1 MRVVPLLAYLVLSS
15 MAFAAAPPRPTL
27 LDLAKTKFAPRELT
41 HAEEK
46 VFMSTELGEPA
57 SALTGDDKQDDPAN
71 AANWPDARV
80 VHAECLAWLCTDRE
94 ASSRVTF
101 RGIQIYG
108 MRIDGKLDLE
118 FAQAPFPFWTW
129 KCAFTN
135 EIVLRHAH
143 FPALYLQFTHV
154 KSIDADGAKIDGNI
168 FLRDHFK
175 AGGEVRLLGATIG
188 GNLECNGAQLTN
200 PKGMALNADGAKI
213 NGSVFLRNGFSSQG
227 EVNLLGATIGGNL
240 ECNHGAQLI
249 NPNPNGRALNADG
262 VKINSYVFL
271 RDGFKAQG
279 EVNLLGAIIGRN
291 LECDGAQLSNPDG
304 KALNADGAKINGS
317 AFLRN
322 GFSSQGEV
330 NFLGATIGL
339 NLDCEA
345 AQLSNP
351 KGMALNA
358 DGAKI
363 NGGLYLRRGFKAIG
377 EVDLIR
383 AAIGGDLDCDGAELF
398 NPDGYGLNADRS
410 TIDGGVYLRSHFKA
424 DGGVGFFATQIKSQ
438 LNCYNTLPAEHTWFE
453 LRSAKIG
460 TFRDEEKSWP
470 GEGKLFLDGFTYDRI
485 SEDSP
490 LTAQSRIEWLHRQPH
505 HKFLPQPYE
514 QLASVLRNMG
524 HEREARRVMIQK
536 NQDHANF
543 TKRFSQEWWW
553 YNVFGWLIG
562 YGYAPSRAFFISLG
576 MILLGWGLFRLGFI
590 KNLILPADE
599 NGYEK
604 DESGKFVRKDGERTI
619 SDDYPKFNALI
630 FSLES
635 FTPLLKLDQSSN
647 WAPNAKCG
655 AALHFWRV
663 HLTTG
668 SLLRVYLWFHILA
681 GWVLTS
687 LWVGA
692 LTGLVKT

>member
-213 NGSVFLRNGFSSQG
+213 NGSVYLRNGFS
-227 EVNLLGATIGGNL
+227 
-240 ECNHGAQLI
+240 
-249 NPNPNGRALNADG
+249 
-262 VKINSYVFL
+262 
-271 RDGFKAQG
+271 AQG
-279 EVNLLGAIIGRN
+279 EVNLI
-291 LECDGAQLSNPDG
+291 
-304 KALNADGAKINGS
+304 
-317 AFLRN
+317 
-322 GFSSQGEV
+322 
-330 NFLGATIGL
+330 GATIGL

-438 LNCYNTLPAEHTWFE
+438 LNCYNSLPAEHTWFE

-553 YNVFGWLIG
+553 YNVFGRLIG

-604 DESGKFVRKDGERTI
+604 DESGKFVRKDRERTI

-668 SLLRVYLWFHILA
+668 SLLRVYLWFHIMA

>member
-175 AGGEVRLLGATIG
+175 AAGEVR
-188 GNLECNGAQLTN
+188 
-200 PKGMALNADGAKI
+200 
-213 NGSVFLRNGFSSQG
+213 
-227 EVNLLGATIGGNL
+227 LLGATIGGNL

-383 AAIGGDLDCDGAELF
+383 AAIGG
-398 NPDGYGLNADRS
+398 RS
-410 TIDGGVYLRSHFKA
+410 
-424 DGGVGFFATQIKSQ
+424 
-438 LNCYNTLPAEHTWFE
+438 E
-453 LRSAKIG
+453 
-460 TFRDEEKSWP
+460 
-470 GEGKLFLDGFTYDRI
+470 
-485 SEDSP
+485 
-490 LTAQSRIEWLHRQPH
+490 
-505 HKFLPQPYE
+505 
-514 QLASVLRNMG
+514 
-524 HEREARRVMIQK
+524 
-536 NQDHANF
+536 
-543 TKRFSQEWWW
+543 
-553 YNVFGWLIG
+553 
-562 YGYAPSRAFFISLG
+562 
-576 MILLGWGLFRLGFI
+576 
-590 KNLILPADE
+590 
-599 NGYEK
+599 
-604 DESGKFVRKDGERTI
+604 
-619 SDDYPKFNALI
+619 
-630 FSLES
+630 
-635 FTPLLKLDQSSN
+635 
-647 WAPNAKCG
+647 
-655 AALHFWRV
+655 
-663 HLTTG
+663 
-668 SLLRVYLWFHILA
+668 
-681 GWVLTS
+681 
-687 LWVGA
+687 
-692 LTGLVKT
+692 